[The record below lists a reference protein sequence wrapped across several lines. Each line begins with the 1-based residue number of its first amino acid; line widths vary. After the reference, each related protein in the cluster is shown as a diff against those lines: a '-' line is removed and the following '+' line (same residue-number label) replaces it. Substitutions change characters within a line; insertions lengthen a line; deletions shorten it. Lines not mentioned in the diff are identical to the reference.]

1 MASLNSYF
9 YILTLF
15 LYTCFSISSADRRFS
30 DLKRCADDEC
40 SMLLGR
46 GKAAK
51 DFTGPDCRFLSFKK
65 GETIYMYY
73 KLSGQRSDLWAGS
86 VGNHFGYFP
95 KDYLNINHIYTDK
108 EVEVPAEE
116 TDFVCFDTGLDKF
129 ESYDVD
135 VLLGNSLLIENE
147 DLREDSPHNEADA
160 SQLPSETETESSE
173 STAHLKTET
182 LDSESLETVRSES
195 PASLEK
201 DALLLKT
208 IEEESDSLQ
217 PKIEEILSEPAFESE
232 DVVQE
237 EPETAAVPLLDEQA
251 DISLN
256 NDAVALEDLKT
267 EPSESDA
274 QDDSSQLSNQSVS
287 ERRSDSEDVTDFEPR
302 ESLEPEARKEESEVE
317 PVKTD
322 QEKTLQTAEK
332 TLETFEDVT
341 EDNNVGST
349 LKDGFEGE
357 HKDEKQDTGSPEEVT
372 KGQHKE
378 ALSEEPQESHV
389 KDLTSPEELH
399 RENDSEEPEIADDKL
414 PEPSQLQHDTNTPDA
429 NGDSNDTQPKSHD
442 IPSEPPLESHKSES
456 TSLNADRVLTDDDLE
471 KDDPQ
476 KVDTNKT
483 ETTNENTEDLQKVST
498 NTRENAEPQNS
509 VTNQDE
515 TADEHIKEDDLE
527 KVDVNKTT
535 TNENTE
541 DLQKVSTN
549 TNVNA
554 NENIKDDKLQNFVTN
569 KDETADDHIKEDDPD
584 KVDANKTETTSEN
597 AEDLQKVSTNTN
609 ENTNENEKI
618 NIKDHEPQNSV
629 TNKDETAD
637 DHNKEDNPEKVDVNK
652 TETTNENTED
662 LQKVSTN
669 TNENAKENIKD
680 HEPQNSVTNQD
691 EKADD
696 HIKEDDP
703 EKVDVNKTK
712 TTNENSEDL
721 QKVSM
726 NTNANEN
733 IKDDQPQNSV
743 TNKDEKADDHI
754 KEDDLEKVDANKTTS
769 NENTED
775 LQKASTSTNENAK
788 ENIKDDEPQNS
799 VTNQDEKA
807 DDHIKEDDLEKV
819 DANKTTANEN
829 SEDLQKVST
838 NTNENA
844 EPQNSVTNEDET
856 ADDHIKEDDPK
867 TSIINEN
874 IELHESEE
882 AEVLENPETVD
893 NTDDQINKV
902 RNELTD
908 LLRNTLESEKQRP
921 EDEPQDQDEKED
933 PEELLE
939 DENALFS
946 LKPEEDTHDAEEN
959 EQPEIQYESDQSDN
973 NTEPEEVPSSTFT
986 NETQTEDE
994 DGSEDKQKVSSE
1006 EPEYSDSVLR
1016 LTILR
1021 DHIKDEDMERI
1032 QKFLGLKNLFKLEAM
1047 FSDLDQ
1053 ELMSVKMSETSTENI
1068 ENTLDQIM
1076 EASENSILD
1085 VTEEMLNERERI
1097 AHEHGLEKGMDVFD
1111 LDATILDAF
1120 QEIVFSLRQKYSTAS
1135 ESVPLLEEEQFVSQT
1150 EEQYD
1155 AEVEKDAVSDAE
1167 TIKPLESL
1175 VIQEEQNESEII
1187 DELNVNPQ
1195 DVSPAQELDLEED
1208 GGHFNKNKDA
1218 QIGFEDAEEIQK
1230 GPHAILEKPGF
1241 HFEVDPS
1248 SDSLETPSVSDFHD
1262 AETNTDI
1269 SSSTTSDE
1277 LWSLL
1282 LPVKEYLGVYA
1293 EILIAALPEEWR
1305 PGPTFHGIPW
1315 EPVMVTAAVGF
1326 LTVLM
1331 FFWRTLLAIKGRTY
1345 QLTEKQLK
1353 EKIQQLLSEKS
1364 DAAEKI
1370 SKLNEVIKEREE
1382 QFKNSEK
1389 NLGSSQQEMK
1399 QLKTHHQKLQSQCEE
1414 MSKSV
1419 SQLNQKIVDT
1429 QEENSNLN
1437 EKILKMHQRIE
1448 QYQKTL
1454 KNFDEERAKITV
1466 LVDEAKLRED
1476 ALKAQ
1481 MNCFEKE
1488 NGALKEQKK
1497 SLLRDVKDWQ
1507 EKHEKLGEK
1516 IRVFHKSQKEL
1527 EDSLMH
1533 KENEIE
1539 VLSSCIAELNRLG
1552 ACDAAEL
1559 QKDDA
1564 KMSHGEDA
1572 EKKIDT
1578 MRMRIKQ
1585 MMDVSRIKATLSVI
1599 EDERNRYMESLLN
1612 EQRSRQEL
1620 EEQYQK
1626 VMHDQMHL
1634 NNEKTHLENQFKILQ
1649 QRLEITTELY
1659 QQKEN
1664 ALQQKLTKEEL
1675 ERHEKETKLS
1685 EVDGKAVR
1693 SEEELRVLKQKIREI
1708 EEEMQ
1713 QNEQTLKNEVAVQE
1727 KKAHENWLKARAS
1740 ERALVEERREA
1751 ATLRQKLVECSD
1763 KISDLEQT
1771 LFKLNSAP
1779 PDRHARPMRRGDSYG
1794 PSPVSGG
1801 APSPPLMIEGPG
1813 RPPSAPVGRRNDSFG
1828 PRPPSDPHGRFS
1840 DLGHPLPSRPEMFPP
1855 MTSSPCAHDGPM
1867 TAPVPETTEV
1877 SEQITS
1883 ESLSKSQ
1890 GQGSFLPSPIRD
1902 SPVPP
1907 LNAPLKSYGPPI
1919 MGGPVPPNGPPHLMI
1934 RPPNGHPPMMPP
1946 GPSLGPD
1953 PRFRPPPLDSYGPPP
1968 PIGPFGPVPPPFARG
1983 PMMRDLP
1990 PMGPL
1995 PPPRDMPPEFFG
2007 PRGLPPRPFSSG
2019 PLPPFGAMV
2028 PPPYASRGFPGPVP
2042 LSAQS
2047 SRDNEENVT
2056 SANNPPTDGSSQRDT
2071 GDSSLAEP

>member
-108 EVEVPAEE
+108 EIEVPAEE

-135 VLLGNSLLIENE
+135 VLLGNSLFIENE
-147 DLREDSPHNEADA
+147 DLKEDSPHNKADA
-160 SQLPSETETESSE
+160 SETETESSE
-173 STAHLKTET
+173 STAHLKT

-195 PASLEK
+195 PASPEK

-208 IEEESDSLQ
+208 IDEESDSLQ
-217 PKIEEILSEPAFESE
+217 AKIEEILSEPAFESE

-267 EPSESDA
+267 EPSESDV
-274 QDDSSQLSNQSVS
+274 QYDSSKLSNQSVS
-287 ERRSDSEDVTDFEPR
+287 EKRSDSEDVTDFEPQ
-302 ESLEPEARKEESEVE
+302 ESLEPEAQKEEPEVE
-317 PVKTD
+317 LVKTD

-332 TLETFEDVT
+332 TLETFEEVT
-341 EDNNVGST
+341 EDKNVGST

-372 KGQHKE
+372 KDQHEE
-378 ALSEEPQESHV
+378 ALPEEPQESHF
-389 KDLTSPEELH
+389 KDLTSPEKLH
-399 RENDSEEPEIADDKL
+399 KENDSEEQEIADDKL
-414 PEPSQLQHDTNTPDA
+414 PELSQLQHDTNTPDA
-429 NGDSNDTQPKSHD
+429 TGDSNDTQPKSHN
-442 IPSEPPLESHKSES
+442 IPSEQPVESHESESTS
-456 TSLNADRVLTDDDLE
+456 TSLNADRVLTDDDIV
-471 KDDPQ
+471 KDDTP
-476 KVDTNKT
+476 KVETNKT

-498 NTRENAEPQNS
+498 NTR
-509 VTNQDE
+509 NQD
-515 TADEHIKEDDLE
+515 
-527 KVDVNKTT
+527 
-535 TNENTE
+535 
-541 DLQKVSTN
+541 
-549 TNVNA
+549 
-554 NENIKDDKLQNFVTN
+554 DK
-569 KDETADDHIKEDDPD
+569 ADDHIKEDDP
-584 KVDANKTETTSEN
+584 
-597 AEDLQKVSTNTN
+597 
-609 ENTNENEKI
+609 
-618 NIKDHEPQNSV
+618 
-629 TNKDETAD
+629 
-637 DHNKEDNPEKVDVNK
+637 EKVDINK
-652 TETTNENTED
+652 TTENENTED

-669 TNENAKENIKD
+669 TNENAEPQNSVTNQDDHIKEDDPEKVDANKTTANENSEDLQKASTNTNKKENIKD
-680 HEPQNSVTNQD
+680 DVPQNFVTNQDDKPDDHIKEDDPEKVDANKTTINENTEDLQKVSTDTNINANETIKDSEPQKSFTNKDETADDHIKEEDLEKVDVNKTKTTNENTEDLQKASTSTNVNANKNIKDSEPQISVTNQD

-703 EKVDVNKTK
+703 EKLDANKA
-712 TTNENSEDL
+712 TTNEN
-721 QKVSM
+721 
-726 NTNANEN
+726 T
-733 IKDDQPQNSV
+733 
-743 TNKDEKADDHI
+743 
-754 KEDDLEKVDANKTTS
+754 
-769 NENTED
+769 
-775 LQKASTSTNENAK
+775 
-788 ENIKDDEPQNS
+788 
-799 VTNQDEKA
+799 
-807 DDHIKEDDLEKV
+807 
-819 DANKTTANEN
+819 
-829 SEDLQKVST
+829 EDLQKVST
-838 NTNENA
+838 NTNVNA

-856 ADDHIKEDDPK
+856 ADDHIKEDDPEM
-867 TSIINEN
+867 SIINEN
-874 IELHESEE
+874 INLHESEE

-908 LLRNTLESEKQRP
+908 LLRNTLESEKQSP

-959 EQPEIQYESDQSDN
+959 QQPEIQYESDQSDN
-973 NTEPEEVPSSTFT
+973 NTEPEEVPSSSFT
-986 NETQTEDE
+986 NVTQTEDE
-994 DGSEDKQKVSSE
+994 DGSEDNQKVSSE
-1006 EPEYSDSVLR
+1006 EPEYSDSILR

-1021 DHIKDEDMERI
+1021 DHVNDEDMERI

-1053 ELMSVKMSETSTENI
+1053 ELMSVKMSETRTENI

-1097 AHEHGLEKGMDVFD
+1097 AQEHGLEKETDVFD

-1155 AEVEKDAVSDAE
+1155 AEEEKDAVSDAE
-1167 TIKPLESL
+1167 SIKPLESL
-1175 VIQEEQNESEII
+1175 EIQEEQNESEII
-1187 DELNVNPQ
+1187 LNSELNVNTQ
-1195 DVSPAQELDLEED
+1195 DVSPAQDLDLEED

-1218 QIGFEDAEEIQK
+1218 QIGFEEAEEIQI

-1241 HFEVDPS
+1241 HFEVEPS

-1305 PGPTFHGIPW
+1305 PGPTFHGVPW

-1419 SQLNQKIVDT
+1419 SQLNQKIIDT

-1454 KNFDEERAKITV
+1454 KNFDEERAKVHV

-1564 KMSHGEDA
+1564 KMSHGEDG

-1779 PDRHARPMRRGDSYG
+1779 PDRHARPMRRG
-1794 PSPVSGG
+1794 
-1801 APSPPLMIEGPG
+1801 
-1813 RPPSAPVGRRNDSFG
+1813 

-1840 DLGHPLPSRPEMFPP
+1840 DLGHPLPSRPEIFPP

-1867 TAPVPETTEV
+1867 
-1877 SEQITS
+1877 
-1883 ESLSKSQ
+1883 LSKSQ

-1995 PPPRDMPPEFFG
+1995 PPPRDIPPEFFG
-2007 PRGLPPRPFSSG
+2007 PRGLPPRGFSSG

-2042 LSAQS
+2042 RTS

>member
-108 EVEVPAEE
+108 EIEVPAEE

-147 DLREDSPHNEADA
+147 DLKEDSPHNKADA
-160 SQLPSETETESSE
+160 SETETESSE
-173 STAHLKTET
+173 STAHLKT
-182 LDSESLETVRSES
+182 LDSESPETVRSES
-195 PASLEK
+195 PASPEK

-208 IEEESDSLQ
+208 IDEESDSLQ
-217 PKIEEILSEPAFESE
+217 AKIEEILSEPAFESE

-267 EPSESDA
+267 EPSESDV
-274 QDDSSQLSNQSVS
+274 QYDSSKLSNQSVS
-287 ERRSDSEDVTDFEPR
+287 EKRSDSEDVTDFEPQ
-302 ESLEPEARKEESEVE
+302 ESLEPEARKEDSEVE
-317 PVKTD
+317 LVKTD

-332 TLETFEDVT
+332 TLETFEEVT
-341 EDNNVGST
+341 EDKNVGST

-372 KGQHKE
+372 KDQHEE
-378 ALSEEPQESHV
+378 ALPEEPQESHF
-389 KDLTSPEELH
+389 KDLTSPEKLH
-399 RENDSEEPEIADDKL
+399 KENDSEEQEIADDKL
-414 PEPSQLQHDTNTPDA
+414 PELSQLQHDTNTPDA
-429 NGDSNDTQPKSHD
+429 TGDSNDTQPKSHN
-442 IPSEPPLESHKSES
+442 IPSEQPVESHESESTS
-456 TSLNADRVLTDDDLE
+456 TSLNADRVLTDDDIV
-471 KDDPQ
+471 KDDTP
-476 KVDTNKT
+476 KVETNKT

-498 NTRENAEPQNS
+498 NTHENAEPQNS
-509 VTNQDE
+509 VTNQDDK
-515 TADEHIKEDDLE
+515 ADDHIKEDDPE
-527 KVDVNKTT
+527 KVGANKTT

-549 TNVNA
+549 TN
-554 NENIKDDKLQNFVTN
+554 
-569 KDETADDHIKEDDPD
+569 
-584 KVDANKTETTSEN
+584 EN
-597 AEDLQKVSTNTN
+597 A
-609 ENTNENEKI
+609 
-618 NIKDHEPQNSV
+618 
-629 TNKDETAD
+629 
-637 DHNKEDNPEKVDVNK
+637 
-652 TETTNENTED
+652 
-662 LQKVSTN
+662 
-669 TNENAKENIKD
+669 
-680 HEPQNSVTNQD
+680 EPQNSVTNQ
-691 EKADD
+691 
-696 HIKEDDP
+696 
-703 EKVDVNKTK
+703 
-712 TTNENSEDL
+712 
-721 QKVSM
+721 
-726 NTNANEN
+726 
-733 IKDDQPQNSV
+733 
-743 TNKDEKADDHI
+743 
-754 KEDDLEKVDANKTTS
+754 
-769 NENTED
+769 
-775 LQKASTSTNENAK
+775 
-788 ENIKDDEPQNS
+788 
-799 VTNQDEKA
+799 

-829 SEDLQKVST
+829 SEDLQKASTNTNEKENIKDDVPQNFVTNQDDKPDDHIKEDDPEKVDANKTTINENTEDLQKVSTDTNINANETIKDSEPQKSFTNKDETADDHIKEEDLEKVDVNKTKTTNENTEDLQKVSMNTNVNANKNIKDDEAQNFVTTKDEKADDHIKKDDPEKVDINKTETTNENTEDLQKASTSTNVNANKNIKDSEPQISVTNQDEKADDHIKEDDPEKLDANKATTNENTEDLQKVST
-838 NTNENA
+838 NTNVNA

-856 ADDHIKEDDPK
+856 ADDHINEDDPEM
-867 TSIINEN
+867 SIINEN
-874 IELHESEE
+874 IDLHESEE

-908 LLRNTLESEKQRP
+908 LLRNTLESEKRSP

-959 EQPEIQYESDQSDN
+959 QQPEIQYESDQSDN
-973 NTEPEEVPSSTFT
+973 NTEPEEVPSSSFT
-986 NETQTEDE
+986 NVTQTEDE
-994 DGSEDKQKVSSE
+994 DGSEDNQKVSSE
-1006 EPEYSDSVLR
+1006 EPEYSDSILR

-1021 DHIKDEDMERI
+1021 DHVNDEDMERI

-1053 ELMSVKMSETSTENI
+1053 ELMSVKMSETRTENI

-1097 AHEHGLEKGMDVFD
+1097 AQEHGLEKETDVFD

-1155 AEVEKDAVSDAE
+1155 AEEEKDAVSDAE

-1175 VIQEEQNESEII
+1175 EIQEEENESEII
-1187 DELNVNPQ
+1187 LNSELNVNTQ
-1195 DVSPAQELDLEED
+1195 DVSPAQDLDLEED

-1218 QIGFEDAEEIQK
+1218 QIGFEEAEEIQI

-1305 PGPTFHGIPW
+1305 PGPTFHGVPW

-1419 SQLNQKIVDT
+1419 SQLNQKIIDT

-1454 KNFDEERAKITV
+1454 KNFDEERAKVHV

-1564 KMSHGEDA
+1564 KMSHGEDG

-1779 PDRHARPMRRGDSYG
+1779 PDRHARPMRRG
-1794 PSPVSGG
+1794 
-1801 APSPPLMIEGPG
+1801 
-1813 RPPSAPVGRRNDSFG
+1813 

-1867 TAPVPETTEV
+1867 QTAPVPEATEV

-1883 ESLSKSQ
+1883 EPVESLSKSQ

-1995 PPPRDMPPEFFG
+1995 PPPRDIPPEFFG
-2007 PRGLPPRPFSSG
+2007 PRGLPPRGFSSG

-2042 LSAQS
+2042 RTS